1 MLFQKRQHPLLGP
14 SDNAREEPPQF
25 GGHLQVTTFRPPHL
39 GFQRRHQNDAQYLQ
53 PQPNVPFHQQQQYQQ
68 EQQRGFVAQQP
79 QFVHQPRQLFPIVQ
93 QQSTQL
99 VGQYQPSNAQAVPYQ
114 PLYDYQQ
121 RNFAA
126 DFPKPRNRFDFQPQY
141 QQQNYVP
148 FG

>member
-14 SDNAREEPPQF
+14 SDNAREGPPQF
-25 GGHLQVTTFRPPHL
+25 GGHLQATTFRPPHL
-39 GFQRRHQNDAQYLQ
+39 SFQRRHQNDAQTYLQ
-53 PQPNVPFHQQQQYQQ
+53 PQPNAYVPFQQQQQYQQ
-68 EQQRGFVAQQP
+68 EQQRGFV
-79 QFVHQPRQLFPIVQ
+79 VHQPRQLFVQ
-93 QQSTQL
+93 QQPTQL